1 MGESV
6 FDPHQLGVEAYLYL
20 YPLVTMEVSRRQ
32 MTNIAAGKVP
42 GRAPMGQ
49 FAHVP
54 VFPPADFKVV
64 VRPNFDTLY
73 SSAWL
78 DLSGGPVIVSAPDTG
93 GRYYVLPVYDMWT
106 DAFAAPGWRTTGTG
120 EQHHALVPPG
130 WSGSL
135 PEGVAALPAPTPT
148 VWIIGRTQTNGPADY
163 EAVHQ
168 VQAGFA
174 VTPLARWGQ
183 PPGPLPAFEADPAE
197 DMSVPPLEQ
206 VEAMPAT
213 GFFALA
219 AELMK
224 VHPPHPTD
232 SSVLSRIARIGLRPG
247 ESFDPARL
255 DARTLS
261 ALDGVPKA
269 AQELMT
275 QSMPRLARVTN
286 GWQMNTDSMGV
297 YGNFYLKRAIVAR
310 VGLGANPPEDA
321 IYPLL
326 VTDAD
331 GAPPTGDH
339 DYLCHFPVGEL
350 PPADAFWSI
359 TMYDAHGFQV
369 ANAINRFAIGDRDAL
384 TYNSDGSLDIY
395 IQHASPGPARESNWL
410 PAPLGPLGITMR
422 IYAPQAE
429 ALDGRWNPPPVRRL
443 R

>member
-1 MGESV
+1 
-6 FDPHQLGVEAYLYL
+6 
-20 YPLVTMEVSRRQ
+20 
-32 MTNIAAGKVP
+32 
-42 GRAPMGQ
+42 
-49 FAHVP
+49 
-54 VFPPADFKVV
+54 
-64 VRPNFDTLY
+64 
-73 SSAWL
+73 
-78 DLSGGPVIVSAPDTG
+78 
-93 GRYYVLPVYDMWT
+93 
-106 DAFAAPGWRTTGTG
+106 
-120 EQHHALVPPG
+120 
-130 WSGSL
+130 
-135 PEGVAALPAPTPT
+135 
-148 VWIIGRTQTNGPADY
+148 
-163 EAVHQ
+163 
-168 VQAGFA
+168 
-174 VTPLARWGQ
+174 
-183 PPGPLPAFEADPAE
+183 
-197 DMSVPPLEQ
+197 
-206 VEAMPAT
+206 
-213 GFFALA
+213 
-219 AELMK
+219 
-224 VHPPHPTD
+224 
-232 SSVLSRIARIGLRPG
+232 VLSRIARIGLRPG

-339 DYLCHFPVGEL
+339 EYLCHFPVGEL

-395 IQHASPGPARESNWL
+395 IQHAPPGPARESNWL

-422 IYAPQAE
+422 IYAPRAG
-429 ALDGRWNPPPVRRL
+429 ALDGRWYPPPVRRL

>member
-1 MGESV
+1 
-6 FDPHQLGVEAYLYL
+6 
-20 YPLVTMEVSRRQ
+20 
-32 MTNIAAGKVP
+32 
-42 GRAPMGQ
+42 MGQ

-54 VFPPADFKVV
+54 AFPAADFRVV

-73 SSAWL
+73 SSVWL
-78 DLSGGPVIVSAPDTG
+78 DLSAGPVIVSAPDTA

-106 DAFAAPGWRTTGTG
+106 DVFAAPGWRTTGTG

-135 PEGVAALPAPTPT
+135 PEGVTALPTPTPT

-183 PPGPLPAFEADPAE
+183 PPGPPPAFEADPAV

-232 SSVLSRIARIGLRPG
+232 YSVLSRIARIGLRPG
-247 ESFDPARL
+247 ESFDRARL
-255 DARTLS
+255 DAQTRS

-275 QSMPRLARVTN
+275 QSLPRLARVTN
-286 GWQMNTDSMGV
+286 GWQMNTDTMGV

-339 DYLCHFPVGEL
+339 DYLCHFPASEL

-369 ANAINRFAIGDRDAL
+369 ANPINRFAIGDRHAL

-410 PAPLGPLGITMR
+410 PAPPGPLGITMR
-422 IYAPQAE
+422 IYAPRAE